1 MKPHSEVLRRGK
13 FGTTSGHLESE
24 NLVDRL
30 CKRHHTKLLVFCPTC
45 FASRGSPVRSRSR
58 PPIFF
63 ISSIELAVV
72 VRWVADQREAR
83 RAQFCALP
91 ALPSPRSRHLRRDE
105 RKITKDLFAAGA
117 RNREAS

>member
-1 MKPHSEVLRRGK
+1 MCPVQCV
-13 FGTTSGHLESE
+13 TYVSG
-24 NLVDRL
+24 
-30 CKRHHTKLLVFCPTC
+30 
-45 FASRGSPVRSRSR
+45 RS
-58 PPIFF
+58 F

-105 RKITKDLFAAGA
+105 RKITKDLFAAG
-117 RNREAS
+117 REIRKLHGHSPCSAGMMRPLPVPEFDRLFPLATMP